1 MISRLRLRTIG
12 LTLLAG
18 ALASAAYAQGTG
30 INVTLRANAD
40 PFPANDR
47 YANVWGNGNFAYVG
61 SYLSNGVLIFDIT
74 NPDAP
79 ILAANYTYS
88 VDEPICGT
96 SCDNSLED
104 VEVQNGIGFFAS
116 NHLGGIHI
124 VNLSNPYKPQL
135 ITRITSAIGGWDSVH
150 TILVSGDYMY
160 VPHFLVDPYMQV
172 WNISNPASPVLMWTF
187 LTTDPDSIRQSSIL
201 GNTLYTSGRGGHTDI
216 WDVTNIATEPP
227 VLLGTIM
234 SGTLS
239 HSSSPT
245 PDGNYLV
252 GSRELN
258 GNGGDTRI
266 YNVSNPAN
274 PTQVS
279 IITMPAYGIESVSP
293 HNPAVVGN
301 LLYHSWYDAGVLVF
315 DITDPAN
322 PIMVGNY
329 DTWPGPV
336 TVGQYD
342 GDWGIYPYLGQN
354 EILASD
360 QNTGLYILDATGVN
374 SNPQLFNYLVNPPP
388 ATSSQPVTGAAPSVT
403 GSISAKGTVY
413 LLGVAPTGGATV
425 NISSTGPASTSSSIT
440 IPAGQHSATASIST
454 TPVSATTPATLTA
467 TYNSGT
473 VTGTLNVI
481 PPALSTTTVSPSSVI
496 GGNNLQGRVTLN
508 AITAAATTITLN
520 VVSGGSAIASM
531 PSSVTVASG
540 ATSATWQI
548 STNAVSSATPVTIS
562 ATLGTTTQNVSFT
575 VAPSVPISVTFAPSP
590 ITSGASST
598 GQVNFPGPVSANT
611 QVTLMVLSGGTA
623 IASIPP
629 TVTVPA
635 GNSSVTFP
643 VVAAAVTAS
652 TVAQVQASANG
663 GSATGN
669 LTVVPPAA
677 PTSLMYSAT
686 PLLGGDKT
694 TGKVIVAG
702 SVAAPTTVTLTVVS
716 GANGIASIPAT
727 VVVPAG
733 ATSAMFSI
741 TTASVSSSTAVQIS
755 ASTSSGTATATL
767 TVMPPVPSSVVFLTN
782 PVNGGSTTQVRVVM
796 QQAVIAPTT
805 VTLSLG
811 SGSDAVKS
819 IPASVTVSAG
829 HNTVVFNMST
839 YFVTTQTSVQVTA
852 TANGGSATGTETVAV
867 P

>member
-1 MISRLRLRTIG
+1 MISRLTIRVIRLM
-12 LTLLAG
+12 LLAG
-18 ALASAAYAQGTG
+18 ALASMAYAQGVG
-30 INVTLRANAD
+30 INVALRANAD
-40 PFPANDR
+40 PFPGNDR

-79 ILAANYTYS
+79 VLAANYIYS
-88 VDEPICGT
+88 VDQPICGT

-124 VNLSNPYKPQL
+124 VDLSNPYKPQL

-172 WNISNPASPVLMWTF
+172 WNISNPAAPVLMWTF

-201 GNTLYTSGRGGHTDI
+201 GNRLYTSGRGGHTDI

-258 GNGGDTRI
+258 ANGGDVRI
-266 YNVSNPAN
+266 YNVSNPAS
-274 PTQVS
+274 PSQVS

-301 LLYHSWYDAGVLVF
+301 LLYHSWYDAGIFVF
-315 DITDPAN
+315 DITDPTN

-336 TVGQYD
+336 TVSQYD

-374 SNPQLFNYLVNPPP
+374 SNPVLFNYLVNPPP
-388 ATSSQPVTGAAPSVT
+388 ATSSQPVTGASPSVT
-403 GSISAKGTVY
+403 GSVAAKGTAY
-413 LLGVAPTGGATV
+413 LLGVAPTGGATIS
-425 NISSTGPASTSSSIT
+425 ISSSGPATTSSTIT

-454 TPVSATTPATLTA
+454 TPVTTTTPATFTA
-467 TYNSGT
+467 TYNTGT
-473 VTGTLNVI
+473 VTGGLNVL
-481 PPALSTTTVSPSSVI
+481 PPALSTTTVSPASVI
-496 GGNNLQGRVTLN
+496 GGNNLQGQVTLN
-508 AITAAATTITLN
+508 AATAAATTVALN
-520 VVSGGSAIASM
+520 IVSGGAAIASM
-531 PSSVTVASG
+531 PSSVTIAAG
-540 ATSATWQI
+540 ANSATWQI
-548 STNAVSSATPVTIS
+548 TTNAVSTTTPVTIS
-562 ATLGTTTQNVSFT
+562 ATLGSTTLKASFT
-575 VAPSVPISVTFAPSP
+575 VAPSVPISVTFAPSSV
-590 ITSGASST
+590 TGGGTST
-598 GQVNFPGPVSANT
+598 GQVTFPGPVTADT
-611 QVTLMVLSGGTA
+611 TVTLIVLSGGA
-623 IASIPP
+623 AVASIPP
-629 TVTVPA
+629 TVTVSA
-635 GNSSVTFP
+635 NNSSVTFP
-643 VVAAAVTAS
+643 VVAAAVTTTT
-652 TVAQVQASANG
+652 TVQVQANANG
-663 GSATGN
+663 GSAEGN
-669 LTVVPPAA
+669 LSVVPPAA
-677 PTSLMYSAT
+677 PASLMYSAT

-694 TGKVIVAG
+694 TGKVIVA
-702 SVAAPTTVTLTVVS
+702 SAVTAPTIVTLTVVS
-716 GANGIASIPAT
+716 GANAIASIPAT
-727 VVVPAG
+727 VTIPAG
-733 ATSAMFSI
+733 ATSATFSI
-741 TTASVSSSTAVQIS
+741 TTASVSTSTAVQIS
-755 ASTSSGTATATL
+755 ASTNTGTATATL
-767 TVMPPVPSSVVFLTN
+767 TVQPPVPSSVVFLTN
-782 PVNGGSTTQVRVVM
+782 PVNGGSTTSVRIVM

-805 VTLSLG
+805 VTLLAV

-829 HNTVVFNMST
+829 HNTVVFSMST